1 MEVVY
6 CGGLRTKAVHLKSGV
21 EIITDAPTDNNGKG
35 ESFSPTD
42 LASCSLASCM
52 MTIIGIMAQ
61 NHGFDING
69 TKAEVTKV
77 MSSDPRKIAEVRI
90 RLIFPENMNAD
101 EKRKTMIKRAAHA
114 LGIQSVRCG
123 VLQYQSG
130 ANIGLLLAR
139 RNIFSVGRTFLFWLA
154 RRKCSNYQGYY
165 SYECDFFHVVF
176 KG

>member
-1 MEVVY
+1 MLIQTDGYFCLMHTMEVVY

-77 MSSDPRKIAEVRI
+77 MSADPRKIAEIRI

-101 EKRKTMIKRAAHA
+101 EKRKTMIKRAAHSCPVA
-114 LGIQSVRCG
+114 LSLHESVIQTIAFVF
-123 VLQYQSG
+123 
-130 ANIGLLLAR
+130 NGLEE
-139 RNIFSVGRTFLFWLA
+139 
-154 RRKCSNYQGYY
+154 Q
-165 SYECDFFHVVF
+165 
-176 KG
+176 